1 MVKGHGQDTVCC
13 IHAHEIFVLKMGSTN
28 NVLYLLYIAFIVVII
43 ENYYFLSVDKT
54 LQHIYRNMFLL
65 IRKLI

>member
-28 NVLYLLYIAFIVVII
+28 NVLYLLYIAFI
-43 ENYYFLSVDKT
+43 ENYL
-54 LQHIYRNMFLL
+54 RN
-65 IRKLI
+65 RSAPAVNC